1 MSFLCLQK
9 GDGILPREL
18 LQNIAPPSLDSQM
31 QQVPP
36 SPATAVKDRSSGEIV
51 DEHTKHMEPGE
62 KGPPVVKSVAGA
74 SNLKEEGSGDDRA
87 AEFTVNMQNTV
98 PATKEQRFVVSS
110 GKEEQQVLG
119 SSAKSE
125 QESEPVNQKTPIR
138 TDVAADRGK
147 GVATQANVS
156 DPMQVKKPIQAS
168 HPVQPKDA
176 GSARKYHGPLFDFPV
191 FTRKNETLG
200 SAMMNNN
207 NTLTL
212 AYDIKDLFADEG
224 GEVRKRK
231 RAEKVEKI
239 DKILAVNLERKR
251 IRPDLVIRLQIESK
265 KLQLAECQARLRDEI
280 EQQQQEIMAMPD
292 RPYRKFV
299 RLCERQ
305 RQELNRQSQAN
316 QKASREKQLKSIF
329 HWRKKLLEA
338 HWAIR
343 DARTARN
350 RGVHKY
356 HERMLREFS
365 KRKDDDRNKRME
377 ALKNNDVERY
387 REMLLEQQSN
397 VPGEAAERYAV
408 LSSFLSQTEDYL
420 YKLGGKITATKNQQ
434 EVEEAANAA
443 AVAARAQALSLFLS
457 SLHSSQQHT
466 KHIIELM
473 LVRICSE
480 AMEMLGIWVVHYTV
494 LYVWL

>member
-1 MSFLCLQK
+1 M
-9 GDGILPREL
+9 PREL

-31 QQVPP
+31 QQVVQPTTN
-36 SPATAVKDRSSGEIV
+36 AAKDRSAGEIA
-51 DEHTKHMEPGE
+51 DEPNKHMEPCE
-62 KGPPVVKSVAGA
+62 KGPSVVKSVAGV

-87 AEFTVNMQNTV
+87 ASFTVNMQNTV
-98 PATKEQRFVVSS
+98 PATKEQQRVVVSS
-110 GKEEQQVLG
+110 GKEEQQILG

-125 QESEPVNQKTPIR
+125 QESEPVNQQTPIR

-147 GVATQANVS
+147 GVATQSSVS

-168 HPVQPKDA
+168 QPIQPKDA

-200 SAMMNNN
+200 PAMMNNN
-207 NTLTL
+207 NNLTL

-231 RAEKVEKI
+231 MAEKVEKI

-305 RQELNRQSQAN
+305 RQELNRQSQAS

-329 HWRKKLLEA
+329 QWRKKLLEA

-443 AVAARAQALSLFLS
+443 AAAARAQVLSLSLS
-457 SLHSSQQHT
+457 ILSGQ
-466 KHIIELM
+466 
-473 LVRICSE
+473 
-480 AMEMLGIWVVHYTV
+480 
-494 LYVWL
+494 

>member
-1 MSFLCLQK
+1 
-9 GDGILPREL
+9 
-18 LQNIAPPSLDSQM
+18 M
-31 QQVPP
+31 QQVFAPP
-36 SPATAVKDRSSGEIV
+36 VTAGKDRSAGEIV
-51 DEHTKHMEPGE
+51 DEHAKHMESGE
-62 KGPPVVKSVAGA
+62 KGPQVVKSVAGV
-74 SNLKEEGSGDDRA
+74 SNLKVEGSGDDRA
-87 AEFTVNMQNTV
+87 AALTVSMQNSVT
-98 PATKEQRFVVSS
+98 AAKEHRFVVPP
-110 GKEEQQVLG
+110 GKEEQQCLG
-119 SSAKSE
+119 SSGKSD
-125 QESEPVNQKTPIR
+125 QESEPGNQKTLIR
-138 TDVAADRGK
+138 SDVTADRGK
-147 GVATQANVS
+147 GIATQSSLS
-156 DPMQVKKPIQAS
+156 DSMQVKKPIQAS
-168 HPVQPKDA
+168 NTTQPKDA
-176 GSARKYHGPLFDFPV
+176 GSTRKYHGPLFDFPV
-191 FTRKNETLG
+191 FTRKHETLG
-200 SAMMNNN
+200 SSMMNNN
-207 NTLTL
+207 NNLTL

-224 GEVRKRK
+224 GEIRKRK
-231 RAEKVEKI
+231 RAEKIEKI

-316 QKASREKQLKSIF
+316 QKATREKQLKSIF
-329 HWRKKLLEA
+329 QWRKKLLEA

-387 REMLLEQQSN
+387 REMLLEQQTN
-397 VPGEAAERYAV
+397 IPGEAAERYAV
-408 LSSFLSQTEDYL
+408 LSSFLTQTEEYL
-420 YKLGGKITATKNQQ
+420 YKLGSKITAAKNQQ

-443 AVAARAQALSLFLS
+443 AAAARTQALSLFLS
-457 SLHSSQQHT
+457 PLPSSQRHT
-466 KHIIELM
+466 KHTKELM
-473 LVRICSE
+473 LSGIFCE
-480 AMEMLGIWVVHYTV
+480 AKEMLGIRVMHYTV
-494 LYVWL
+494 LHAWK

>member
-1 MSFLCLQK
+1 M
-9 GDGILPREL
+9 PREL
-18 LQNIAPPSLDSQM
+18 LQAIAPPPLDLQM
-31 QQVPP
+31 QQVHPP
-36 SPATAVKDRSSGEIV
+36 PVNAGKDKVAGETIE
-51 DEHTKHMEPGE
+51 EHTKQVENSE
-62 KGPPVVKSVAGA
+62 KGAQAAKSVAGVV
-74 SNLKEEGSGDDRA
+74 NMKTEGPGDDRA
-87 AEFTVNMQNTV
+87 AGATANIQNSV
-98 PATKEQRFVVSS
+98 AAAKEQRFVGPPGKEEPQYIGSS
-110 GKEEQQVLG
+110 GKC
-119 SSAKSE
+119 E
-125 QESEPVNQKTPIR
+125 QESESGNQKTPVRI
-138 TDVAADRGK
+138 DVAADRGK
-147 GVATQANVS
+147 GIATQASAS
-156 DPMQVKKPIQAS
+156 DSVQVKKPIQAS
-168 HPVQPKDA
+168 NTPQPKDA
-176 GSARKYHGPLFDFPV
+176 GSTRKYHGPLFDFPV
-191 FTRKNETLG
+191 FTRKHETLG
-200 SAMMNNN
+200 SSMMNNN
-207 NTLTL
+207 SNLTL

-224 GEVRKRK
+224 GEIHKRK
-231 RAEKVEKI
+231 RAEKIGKI

-338 HWAIR
+338 HWAFR

-356 HERMLREFS
+356 HEKMLREFS
-365 KRKDDDRNKRME
+365 KRKDDGRNKRME

-387 REMLLEQQSN
+387 REMLLEQQTN

-408 LSSFLSQTEDYL
+408 LSSFLSQTEEYL
-420 YKLGGKITATKNQQ
+420 HKLGSKITATKNQQ

-443 AVAARAQALSLFLS
+443 ATAARAQAFSLFLS
-457 SLHSSQQHT
+457 LLLFSQWHT
-466 KHIIELM
+466 KHIKGLI
-473 LVRICSE
+473 
-480 AMEMLGIWVVHYTV
+480 
-494 LYVWL
+494 